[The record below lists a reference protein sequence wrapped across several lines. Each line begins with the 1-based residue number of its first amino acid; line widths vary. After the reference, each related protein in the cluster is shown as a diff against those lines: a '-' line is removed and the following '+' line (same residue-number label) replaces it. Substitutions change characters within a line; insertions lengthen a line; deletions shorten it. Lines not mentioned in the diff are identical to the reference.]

1 MHLLTTSSLR
11 YVRTESGN
19 GNIDARRYR
28 PNVVIDSGDPV
39 HLFPR
44 SERPVADRLR
54 RMQQSLIQC
63 IFGHLLRD
71 PEM

>member
-11 YVRTESGN
+11 YVRTESEN

-28 PNVVIDSGDPV
+28 PNVVIDSGGPV
-39 HLFPR
+39 HHFPR

-54 RMQQSLIQC
+54 RMQQSLIRR